1 MAKLISPSSTI
12 TIPIQSFTRH
22 VLKFTTADNRVQA
35 VDVMVAGGAY
45 QIYGITGQAI
55 LVAYDIDNAGLHIT
69 NSEAVDLT
77 VDIYDML
84 SLTQVFY

>member
-1 MAKLISPSSTI
+1 MAKIIAPNTTI

-35 VDVMVAGGAY
+35 ADIMVAGGAY
-45 QIYGITGQAI
+45 QVYGITGQNI
-55 LVAYDIDNAGLHIT
+55 TVTYDITVSGLHIT
-69 NSEAVDLT
+69 NLEAVDLT
-77 VDIYDML
+77 VELYDML